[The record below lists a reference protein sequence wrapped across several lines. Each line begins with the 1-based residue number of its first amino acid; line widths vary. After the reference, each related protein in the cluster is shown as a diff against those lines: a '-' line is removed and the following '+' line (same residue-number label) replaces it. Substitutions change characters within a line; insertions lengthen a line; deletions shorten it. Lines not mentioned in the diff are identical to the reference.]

1 MEKETLLNKQQNRV
15 NLFLSPIVLDKSL
28 PKFKIMDD
36 KKRDEN
42 NSNSVLNKNDHIK
55 ILGTPNSIN
64 GLETID
70 YEVLKD
76 WLENHANES
85 ISDFNITLSDKMRHN
100 LEKVS
105 AKGITFS
112 WQVNGQSEIP
122 HKDSLFRTIQNY
134 FRKSKEEKIEKR
146 QIAKFD
152 VVKFFNEVKLATED
166 EANKYRNRLNE
177 YITCIGYAEKAGQ
190 TALKERLFE
199 NLIINKYESI
209 LFAKGYTRILTESQL
224 IKFAQNCPK
233 ALSLDYIANYTR
245 TIPLNAVKKIMEI
258 NEWEVFDNYVILH
271 YDPDGNSVTMTNEEK
286 KKEVDK
292 AKDPILFGVIAGS
305 NKLYYICDWID
316 NMIGDDLTWDTVV
329 DTLGQEILENG
340 FLKEKID

>member
-28 PKFKIMDD
+28 PKFKVIDE
-36 KKRDEN
+36 KKQAD
-42 NSNSVLNKNDHIK
+42 NSNINTQNAIYLSRSGD
-55 ILGTPNSIN
+55 TSSIN
-64 GLETID
+64 ALDTID
-70 YEVLKD
+70 YETLKT
-76 WLENHANES
+76 WLETHEDET

-100 LEKVS
+100 IEKTS

-177 YITCIGYAEKAGQ
+177 YITCIGYAEKSGQ

-209 LFAKGYTRILTESQL
+209 LFAKGYTKVLTENQL

-316 NMIGDDLTWDTVV
+316 EMIGDDLTWDTVV
-329 DTLGQEILENG
+329 DSLGQEILEKN
-340 FLKEKID
+340 FLGEKIE

>member
-1 MEKETLLNKQQNRV
+1 MAKETLLNNEQNRV
-15 NLFLSPIVLDKSL
+15 NLLLAAIVLDKSL
-28 PKFKIMDD
+28 PKFKIIDE
-36 KKRDEN
+36 KRQAEN
-42 NSNSVLNKNDHIK
+42 NNFVKNTTYINSFGD
-55 ILGTPNSIN
+55 PSSIN
-64 GLETID
+64 TLETID
-70 YEVLKD
+70 YETLKT
-76 WLENHANES
+76 WLDTHEDEA

-100 LEKVS
+100 LEKTSTRGV
-105 AKGITFS
+105 TFS
-112 WQVNGQSEIP
+112 WQVNNQNNANE
-122 HKDSLFRTIQNY
+122 KNDSLFRTIINY
-134 FRKSKEEKIEKR
+134 FKKSNKEKIEKR
-146 QIAKFD
+146 KIEKFD
-152 VVKFFNEVKLATED
+152 VVKFFNNVKLATED

-190 TALKERLFE
+190 VALKERLFE
-199 NLIINKYESI
+199 NLIINKYESV
-209 LFAKGYTRILTESQL
+209 LFAKGYTNVLTENQL

-245 TIPLNAVKKIMEI
+245 TIPLEAVKKIMEI

-316 NMIGDDLTWDTVV
+316 EMIGDDLTWDTVV

-340 FLKEKID
+340 FLKDKIE

>member
-28 PKFKIMDD
+28 PKFKVIEE
-36 KKRDEN
+36 KKQAD
-42 NSNSVLNKNDHIK
+42 NSNINTQNAIYLSRLGDPSSVNK
-55 ILGTPNSIN
+55 
-64 GLETID
+64 LETID
-70 YEVLKD
+70 YETLKT
-76 WLENHANES
+76 WLETHEDET

-190 TALKERLFE
+190 VALKERLFE
-199 NLIINKYESI
+199 NLIINKYESV
-209 LFAKGYTRILTESQL
+209 LFAKGYTKVLTETQL

-316 NMIGDDLTWDTVV
+316 EMIGDDLTWDTVV